1 MTKQLRDSGAQ
12 GAASRGKEF
21 WRSLEEL
28 AQTPTFEEWLGR
40 EFPQGAA
47 EMRDPASRRSFLK
60 LMGASLALA
69 SLTGC
74 QFAIKPP
81 PRTIVPYVRQPELVI
96 PGKSLFYATGIVQQ
110 GYALGLLAESHEG
123 RPTKIEGNPEH
134 PSSKGATDIFA
145 QASILTMYDPDRS
158 TGVLKSGQPST
169 WQDFVAAA
177 TAALTAEK
185 GAQGA
190 GVRILTETITSP
202 TLAADIRTLLQAFP
216 SAKWYQYEPL
226 ARDGATGGA
235 RLAFGQDAHPVY
247 DFSKADVIVALDSDF
262 MATGVGSVRYA
273 RDVADRRRVRKENHT
288 SNRLY
293 VAEPTPTPTGSL
305 ADHRLPVRASAIESL
320 TRAIAQGLSTAGV
333 AAGAAL
339 SEKESKWA
347 AAVAK
352 DLLANKGKSIVVVG
366 DGQPSSVHALANV
379 INQTLG
385 NVGTTVTYVEPV
397 DANPSIQFESIKAL
411 TDEMRAGQVK
421 VLLLLGGNPIYNAPA
436 DLDFAGALGQ
446 VPLSIH
452 QSLYV
457 DETSSVASWHINAT
471 HYLEEWGDA
480 RAHDGTVT
488 IIQPLIAP
496 LYDGKSASDVIHAL
510 LGTPDAAG
518 YVALTNFWRGQA
530 ASGDFDKAWFQIL
543 HDGFAKSNA
552 TKPVS
557 VSVSTDFAA
566 QAPAAPAQ
574 DIEIVFR
581 PDPSIGDGF
590 YANNGW
596 LQELPKPIT
605 KVTWDN
611 AAYMSPATAKELGV
625 TSSDLVE
632 LNYGGKIVNAAA
644 LVVPGHAEKSVVVHL
659 GYGRTKA
666 GRTAAAAGGFNA
678 YSLRTTAAPYF
689 GGGLQVR
696 KLGQRY
702 ELALTQLHFALEGRK
717 DDIVPT
723 GTLEEFIKN
732 EEFLHKE
739 EHHEVISLFPAYEYK
754 SYAWGLSIDLNVC
767 TGCNVCTVA
776 CQAENNIAI
785 VGKDE
790 VSKGRELQ
798 WIRLDQYFAGDE
810 NDPQIYTQP
819 MMCQHCENAPCE
831 IVCPVGAT
839 SHDSEGLNV
848 MTYNR
853 CVGTKYCSNNCPYK
867 VRRFNF
873 LQYSDETTKS
883 LKLGRNPDVTVR
895 SRGVMEKCTYCVQ
908 RISEARIEA
917 EKADRTIQDN
927 EIVTACQ
934 QACPTQAIVFGN
946 INDANAQV
954 TKLKAEPLTFT
965 VLEKLN
971 NRPRTSYMA
980 RLRNVNPELGG
991 AEQKTE

>member
-1 MTKQLRDSGAQ
+1 
-12 GAASRGKEF
+12 
-21 WRSLEEL
+21 
-28 AQTPTFEEWLGR
+28 
-40 EFPQGAA
+40 
-47 EMRDPASRRSFLK
+47 
-60 LMGASLALA
+60 
-69 SLTGC
+69 
-74 QFAIKPP
+74 
-81 PRTIVPYVRQPELVI
+81 
-96 PGKSLFYATGIVQQ
+96 
-110 GYALGLLAESHEG
+110 
-123 RPTKIEGNPEH
+123 
-134 PSSKGATDIFA
+134 
-145 QASILTMYDPDRS
+145 
-158 TGVLKSGQPST
+158 
-169 WQDFVAAA
+169 
-177 TAALTAEK
+177 
-185 GAQGA
+185 
-190 GVRILTETITSP
+190 
-202 TLAADIRTLLQAFP
+202 
-216 SAKWYQYEPL
+216 
-226 ARDGATGGA
+226 
-235 RLAFGQDAHPVY
+235 
-247 DFSKADVIVALDSDF
+247 
-262 MATGVGSVRYA
+262 
-273 RDVADRRRVRKENHT
+273 DVADRRRVRKENHT

>member
-1 MTKQLRDSGAQ
+1 MTKQLLDSSAQ
-12 GAASRGKEF
+12 GAASRGNEF

-96 PGKSLFYATGIVQQ
+96 PGKSLFYATAVMQQ

-134 PSSKGATDIFA
+134 PSSLGATDIFA

-169 WQDFVAAA
+169 WQDFVTTA
-177 TAALTAEK
+177 TAALAAEQ
-185 GAQGA
+185 GTQGA

-202 TLAADIRTLLQAFP
+202 TLTADLRKMLQAFP
-216 SAKWYQYEPL
+216 SARWYQYEPL
-226 ARDGATGGA
+226 ARDGASGGA
-235 RLAFGQDAHPVY
+235 RLAFGKDAHPVY
-247 DFSKADVIVALDSDF
+247 DFTRADVVVSLDSDF
-262 MATGVGSVRYA
+262 LANGAGSVRYA
-273 RDVADRRRVRKENHT
+273 HDFADRRRVRKEKPN

-305 ADHRLPVRASAIESL
+305 ADHRLPVRASLIESL
-320 TRAIAQGLSTAGV
+320 ARAIAQSLGAAGV

-339 SEKESKWA
+339 SEKETKWV

-352 DLLANKGKSIVVVG
+352 DLQANTGKSLVVVG
-366 DGQPSSVHALANV
+366 DGQPGIVHALAHV

-385 NVGTTVTYVEPV
+385 NVGATVTYLEPL
-397 DANPSIQFESIKAL
+397 DANPAIQLDSIKAL
-411 TDEMRAGQVK
+411 ADEMRAGQVRF
-421 VLLLLGGNPIYNAPA
+421 LLMLGGNPVYNAPA

-446 VPLSIH
+446 VPVSIH

-457 DETSSVASWHINAT
+457 DETSSVASWHVNAT
-471 HYLEEWGDA
+471 HYLEQWGDG
-480 RAHDGTVT
+480 RAHDGTAT
-488 IIQPLIAP
+488 IVQPLIAP
-496 LYDGKSASDVIHAL
+496 LYDGKSASDIVNTL
-510 LGTPDAAG
+510 LGAPDAAG
-518 YVALTNFWRGQA
+518 YNALVNFWRGQGGT
-530 ASGDFDKAWFQIL
+530 GDFDKAWFQIL
-543 HDGFAKSNA
+543 HDGVVKTAPA
-552 TKPVS
+552 TATT

-574 DIEIVFR
+574 DLELVFR

-605 KVTWDN
+605 KLSWDN
-611 AAYMSPATAKELGV
+611 AAYISPATAKELGV
-625 TSSDLVE
+625 VTSDLVE
-632 LNYGGKIVNAAA
+632 LSFGGKTVNAAV
-644 LVVPGHAEKSVVVHL
+644 LIVPGQAEKTIVAHL
-659 GYGRTKA
+659 GYGRSKA

-696 KLGQRY
+696 KLEQRY
-702 ELALTQLHFALEGRK
+702 PLAVAQLHFALEGRK
-717 DDIVPT
+717 EDIVPT
-723 GTLEEFIKN
+723 GTLDEFLKN
-732 EEFLHKE
+732 EEFLHE
-739 EHHEVISLFPAYEYK
+739 EKHHEIISLFPNYEYK
-754 SYAWGLSIDLNVC
+754 GYAWGLSIDLNVC
-767 TGCNVCTVA
+767 TGCNVCTIA

-785 VGKDE
+785 VGKNE
-790 VSKGRELQ
+790 VILGRELQ
-798 WIRLDQYFAGDE
+798 WIRLDQYFGGDE

-831 IVCPVGAT
+831 IVCPVAAT

-908 RISEARIEA
+908 RISEARIDA
-917 EKADRTIQDN
+917 EKSDRRIQDG

-934 QACPTQAIVFGN
+934 QACPTQAIVFGD
-946 INDANAQV
+946 INDANAEV

-965 VLEKLN
+965 VLDILN
-971 NRPRTSYMA
+971 TRPRTSYMA
-980 RLRNVNPELGG
+980 RLRNENPELGG